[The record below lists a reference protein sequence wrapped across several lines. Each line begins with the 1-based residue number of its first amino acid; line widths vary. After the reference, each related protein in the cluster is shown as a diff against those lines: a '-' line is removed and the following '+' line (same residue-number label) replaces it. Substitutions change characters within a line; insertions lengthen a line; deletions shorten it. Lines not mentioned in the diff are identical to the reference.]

1 MCGNKADAPR
11 YLTFARGART
21 LDIVPAF
28 NTFFTALYTIVL
40 PILLVAG
47 IAFGL
52 GKAKIVTEQRS
63 LARLSLYFF
72 SPALAF
78 VSLAKSDVNAHDFFS
93 IILFAFLMLVIVGAL
108 GLGLARVF
116 RFDRMLTSAFLL
128 SILFVN
134 AGNYGIPFNQF
145 AFGKDGVARAAI
157 YFTINSMLANT
168 VAVYIASAGHSN
180 LRASLRAVLKMPV
193 GYAAVLGLAFNVMH
207 WSLPDPLMRALELAA
222 AAALPVMLANLGL
235 EMARARLRDYEWR
248 VFMATGVKLLVTPVI
263 ALALAAAL
271 NMQGLTRSVAVIE
284 ASMPTAVMASLIA
297 TEFQAR
303 SDFVTSVVFVSTLGS
318 TVTLT
323 LLLLFLGYT
332 PT

>member
-1 MCGNKADAPR
+1 M
-11 YLTFARGART
+11 
-21 LDIVPAF
+21 
-28 NTFFTALYTIVL
+28 
-40 PILLVAG
+40 LVAG

-52 GKAKIVTEQRS
+52 GKANLVTDQRP
-63 LARLSLYFF
+63 LARLSLFFF

-78 VSLAKSDVNAHDFFS
+78 VSLAKSEINASEFFS
-93 IILFAFLMLVIVGAL
+93 IILFAILMMIITGAL
-108 GLGLARVF
+108 GMGLARVF

-145 AFGKDGVARAAI
+145 AFGKDGVARAAV
-157 YFTINSMLANT
+157 YFTVNSMLANT

-180 LRASLRAVLKMPV
+180 MGASLRAILRMPL
-193 GYAAVLGLAFNVMH
+193 GYAALAGLAFNLMH
-207 WSLPDPLMRALELAA
+207 WSLPEPIMRALELAA

-235 EMARARLRDYEWR
+235 EMARARLRDYDWR
-248 VFMATGVKLLVTPVI
+248 VFLATGMKLLIAPLI
-263 ALALAAAL
+263 ALALANVMGL
-271 NMQGLTRSVAVIE
+271 QGLTRSVSVIE

-297 TEFQAR
+297 TEFRAR
-303 SDFVTSVVFVSTLGS
+303 ADFVTSVVFISTLGS
-318 TVTLT
+318 TITLT